1 MNTSF
6 FFPDIPVILFLLVLN
21 ALFVATEQAYLKLRF
36 SHFNQDLVEQLKTKV
51 LLSRILENPVMT
63 IGVLR
68 MVITGC
74 IVAYVWLISP
84 LLLFFFD
91 GLNLYLANVIAFFIA
106 LMIQAFLGEFV
117 PRGLGLQ
124 YPLQTL
130 RVGAIPTTLASI
142 LLLPVMRPLN
152 FLTGGLL
159 RAFGADEHATVDSL
173 DVEEQI
179 DIMESEGGEELG
191 AHSVAQKILKNA
203 LTLRELDVSDVL
215 LPRNQVQYFDLFDSV
230 SENLKMARMT
240 GHTRFPLCEGDLDN
254 CIGLVHIK
262 DLFRSG
268 LHSKGLDLR
277 KFNREILRFKE
288 DMPVEDALEQ
298 LMQQKKHMGLVVDEF
313 GGTQGVLSLE
323 RILEVIVGEIQDE
336 FDVEEANIKEIG
348 NGDYAIMGLTPL
360 HEVEE
365 CFDMEFETDEV
376 STFGG
381 LITSELGEI
390 PQKGQQLTVDDLNI
404 RVTEVDEKRVIK
416 ALARPLEESESPEK
430 EDVSD

>member
-1 MNTSF
+1 M
-6 FFPDIPVILFLLVLN
+6 
-21 ALFVATEQAYLKLRF
+21 KLRF
-36 SHFNQDLVEQLKTKV
+36 SHFNQDLVEQLKSKV
-51 LLSRILENPVMT
+51 LLRRILENPVMT

-68 MVITGC
+68 MAITGC
-74 IVAYVWLISP
+74 IVAYVWLVSP
-84 LLLFFFD
+84 ILLFIFD
-91 GLNLYLANVIAFFIA
+91 GLNLYLANIIAFFIA

-130 RVGAIPTTLASI
+130 RVGAIPTTLASFF
-142 LLLPVMRPLN
+142 LLPVMRPLN
-152 FLTGGLL
+152 FFTGGLL

-254 CIGLVHIK
+254 CIGLIHIK
-262 DLFRSG
+262 DIFRSG
-268 LHSKGLDLR
+268 LNSKGLDLR

-313 GGTQGVLSLE
+313 GGTQGVLTLE

-336 FDVEEANIKEIG
+336 FDVEEANIKKIG

-365 CFDMEFETDEV
+365 CFDIEFETDEV

-390 PQKGQQLTVDDLNI
+390 PQKGQQLIVDDLNI
-404 RVTEVDEKRVIK
+404 RVTEVDETRVIK
-416 ALARPLEESESPEK
+416 ALARPLEDTPEK
-430 EDVSD
+430 EDFSD

>member
-36 SHFNQDLVEQLKTKV
+36 SHFNQDLVEQLKSKV
-51 LLSRILENPVMT
+51 LLRRILENPVMT

-68 MVITGC
+68 MAITGC
-74 IVAYVWLISP
+74 IVAYVWLVSP
-84 LLLFFFD
+84 ILLFIFD
-91 GLNLYLANVIAFFIA
+91 GLNLYLANIIAFFIA

-130 RVGAIPTTLASI
+130 RVGAIPTTLASFF
-142 LLLPVMRPLN
+142 LLPVMRPLN
-152 FLTGGLL
+152 FFTGGLL

-254 CIGLVHIK
+254 CIGLIHIK
-262 DLFRSG
+262 DIFRSG
-268 LHSKGLDLR
+268 LNSKGLDLR

-313 GGTQGVLSLE
+313 GGTQGVLTLE

-336 FDVEEANIKEIG
+336 FDVEEANIKKIG

-365 CFDMEFETDEV
+365 CFDIEFETDEV

-390 PQKGQQLTVDDLNI
+390 PQKGQQLIVDDLNI
-404 RVTEVDEKRVIK
+404 RVTEVDETRVIK
-416 ALARPLEESESPEK
+416 ALARPLEDTPEK
-430 EDVSD
+430 EDFSD